1 MSINEIIQDIKNNP
15 PGLLLGDA
23 NLSDDGEYKYA
34 MMHHSSYIRTISD
47 IMKFAEQGA
56 TVLELGAFTGVV
68 SIALKRLG
76 FDVIASDIPEFFDR
90 ENVRSYYK
98 KEGIQILP
106 LNLRGAQLPYDDSS
120 IDVVCMC
127 ETLEHLNFNPLP
139 LLKEIN
145 RVIKPGGMIYVAMPN
160 FSRVG
165 NRFKALVGLPIYS
178 PIEDYLKQL
187 SREHNMLVGLHW
199 REYTMNETKW
209 MLSKMGFSIKE
220 AYYFSELNTG
230 FFRRIANFIPSLRQ
244 SVVVIASKSSNPDY
258 DFWITDANT

>member
-1 MSINEIIQDIKNNP
+1 MPDDTEYEYS
-15 PGLLLGDA
+15 LG
-23 NLSDDGEYKYA
+23 
-34 MMHHSSYIRTISD
+34 HHSSYVRTISD
-47 IMKFAEQGA
+47 IIKVTEKGA

-68 SIALKRLG
+68 SIALSRLG
-76 FDVIASDIPEFFDR
+76 YDVIASDIPEFFDR

-98 KEGIQILP
+98 KEGIPTLP
-106 LNLRGAQLPYDDSS
+106 LNLRGSRLPFNNSS

-145 RVIKPGGMIYVAMPN
+145 RVIKPGGIIYVAMPN
-160 FSRVG
+160 FSRVA
-165 NRFKALVGLPIYS
+165 NRIKALLGLPIYS

-209 MLSKMGFSIKE
+209 MLSKMGFSIKK

-230 FFRRIANFIPSLRQ
+230 FFRRATNFIPSLRQ
-244 SVVVIASKSSNPDY
+244 SVVVIASKSSSPDY
-258 DFWITDANT
+258 DFWVTDANT